1 MCKEKS
7 MSEENNN
14 SPLNLKVQLNS
25 KVILGNYQIELQKLL
40 NIFNFSNSTAIV
52 QNENSYQ
59 DIKPFLDI
67 SPAKNLKLSFEEIK
81 SAFIVWNIINIM
93 RNSIE
98 CVSNFLE
105 EVYIYCT
112 IIVISKKNNLT
123 VNEWNETLSNGKVSF
138 NRLGLPDKIEYLKNN
153 YDVYSNFDEYIVS
166 INKARNC
173 LVHRKGIV
181 SERDIDIN
189 QKLEVKWNTFK
200 IKTTSPNGKKTK
212 IVNKNNMVLKGWS
225 LEVWLEEKS
234 KTFNQGDKITFT
246 QEEISDTIMTL
257 IQYGSYLHQSMLAY
271 YSKEKK

>member
-40 NIFNFSNSTAIV
+40 NIFNFSNSTAIM

-59 DIKPFLDI
+59 YIKPFLDI

-81 SAFIVWNIINIM
+81 SAFIIWNITNIM

-200 IKTTSPNGKKTK
+200 IKTTSPDGKKTK

-234 KTFNQGDKITFT
+234 KTFNQGDKITFA